1 MAVSA
6 RRFTCSFGHSGV
18 SACKPLNTQRLSA
31 FSFVMAVEDLVAQ
44 AVWTRAADL
53 ARSARLF
60 VLKADQGA
68 PGLTRSRVSVRAAGT
83 WYSRRTLGLD
93 VLACPRCGWRLRLIA
108 LIEIPSLL
116 ERFLPHLGC
125 RPRFPTPAPRVP
137 SRYVSLASPVAEATR
152 TPSSTSFVECA
163 PPPDRRASGRAC
175 HSCARPPSTQAVR
188 PACSPRLDC
197 LA

>member
-44 AVWTRAADL
+44 AVRTRAADL

-116 ERFLPHLGC
+116 ERFLPHLG
-125 RPRFPTPAPRVP
+125 
-137 SRYVSLASPVAEATR
+137 L
-152 TPSSTSFVECA
+152 STA
-163 PPPDRRASGRAC
+163 MLD
-175 HSCARPPSTQAVR
+175 VR
-188 PACSPRLDC
+188 PARPQSLPFDGPARRRRGPNPHYSRRGRFRSQRMLIV
-197 LA
+197 AQRRHRRRGTARRRATRG